1 MPLVDAVMI
10 SCRQREEARRLTIPQ
25 LERAGVR
32 VTVLLDD
39 CTPPVQTPPGNGP
52 IGLRA
57 VRHAIA
63 QGWSHVLI
71 VEDDIDLAPDFP
83 MFVEAALKTNA
94 AAYLYL
100 NDRESRMRDILGTEL
115 TRSILAREAQQ
126 RQLVRARRYAGL
138 FGAQA
143 VLLPAAI
150 LPTVERWQAAKGDS
164 FDGNIL
170 RALLHKQFPTLVAVP
185 HPVQHRHDRTAR
197 APDDRL
203 KKSQSFNLARIGTEV
218 TVDAGLRHAQPRK
231 QTVEPQP

>member
-1 MPLVDAVMI
+1 MV
-10 SCRQREEARRLTIPQ
+10 SCAQRSAARALTVPQ
-25 LERAGVR
+25 LERAGVA

-52 IGLRA
+52 IGLKA

-83 MFVEAALKTNA
+83 IFLTAAIESEAAV
-94 AAYLYL
+94 YLYL
-100 NDRESRMRDILGTEL
+100 NDRESRMRDILGHDL
-115 TRSILAREAQQ
+115 TRSILAREAQP
-126 RQLVRARRYAGL
+126 RRLVRARRYAGL

-170 RALLHKQFPTLVAVP
+170 RALMHKQFPTLVAVP

-197 APDDRL
+197 TVDGRL